1 MLVGDLLQLPPV
13 LGVHVFRAPKNESLK
28 AAYNG
33 LDKPL
38 WETFQPMIL
47 KHNHRQG
54 ESREWA
60 NSLNRIR
67 EGIVTPEDE
76 AMLRER
82 ITKQK
87 FLDEDALHIYYKYKN
102 VTDMVM
108 KLTNKLLSAKAMHSL
123 PKGQKPYI
131 NEGKGTI
138 GNTDFMDNFQFKI
151 GARCIMIYNVDL
163 MDDLFQGG

>member
-1 MLVGDLLQLPPV
+1 
-13 LGVHVFRAPKNESLK
+13 
-28 AAYNG
+28 
-33 LDKPL
+33 
-38 WETFQPMIL
+38 MIL

-108 KLTNKLLSAKAMHSL
+108 KLTNKLL
-123 PKGQKPYI
+123 
-131 NEGKGTI
+131 
-138 GNTDFMDNFQFKI
+138 
-151 GARCIMIYNVDL
+151 
-163 MDDLFQGG
+163 LFL